1 MNNPN
6 HQRHHAAW
14 TAAADFLVRERIGQL
29 QSMTDED
36 TRRAVVR
43 LFSLPI
49 AEAAGKVDAICG
61 LAEQQ
66 RLFRQLR

>member
-1 MNNPN
+1 MKNANLDR
-6 HQRHHAAW
+6 HQAAW
-14 TAAADFLVRERIGQL
+14 SAAADLLARERIERL

-49 AEAAGKVDAICG
+49 ANAAGEVDSMCG

-66 RLFRQLR
+66 RLFRRLG